1 MRLIRICY
9 KIYRIIFYR
18 ITSNYLLHI
27 TRNEALYQIDYRFM
41 ARLRLYLY
49 VVDHQQRLSSKRYY
63 HHFLSTSYV
72 PSHFTSFFPRIYC
85 NHRKPHILLI
95 TINSASSSFNFPS
108 ALKDGMLVNRTWS
121 HKIATMDFIIDLG
134 ILNWLFNMTLPDLAI
149 QVLLKVSKN
158 QLKI

>member
-1 MRLIRICY
+1 M
-9 KIYRIIFYR
+9 
-18 ITSNYLLHI
+18 HI

-108 ALKDGMLVNRTWS
+108 ALKDGMVVNRTRT
-121 HKIATMDFIIDLG
+121 HKIATMDLIIDIR
-134 ILNWLFNMTLPDLAI
+134 ILNTLLNRTLPDLAFPI
-149 QVLLKVSKN
+149 SLRSH
-158 QLKI
+158 

>member
-1 MRLIRICY
+1 M
-9 KIYRIIFYR
+9 
-18 ITSNYLLHI
+18 HI

-108 ALKDGMLVNRTWS
+108 ALKDGMLVNGTRS
-121 HKIATMDFIIDLG
+121 HKIATMDLIIDLR
-134 ILNWLFNMTLPDLAI
+134 ILNTLLNSTLPDLAFPI
-149 QVLLKVSKN
+149 S
-158 QLKI
+158 IRSH